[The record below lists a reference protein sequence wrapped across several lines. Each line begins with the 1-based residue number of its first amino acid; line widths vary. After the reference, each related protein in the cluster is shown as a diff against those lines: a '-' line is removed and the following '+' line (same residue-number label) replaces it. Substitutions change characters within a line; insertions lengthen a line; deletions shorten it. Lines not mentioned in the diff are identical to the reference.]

1 MLWGEPDLVK
11 HIVNA
16 DATWKRLQ
24 VLLANIIVLRYHGI
38 AFFKA
43 LGNNS
48 WFMVGYGA
56 GRKIETRS
64 ISEKTGR

>member
-1 MLWGEPDLVK
+1 MGEPDLVK

-16 DATWKRLQ
+16 DARGKWPQ
-24 VLLANIIVLRYHGI
+24 VLPADIVVLGYHGI

-43 LGNNS
+43 LGNS

-56 GRKIETRS
+56 GERER
-64 ISEKTGR
+64 EKLGV